1 MSVSLAVKYR
11 PNNLNDVLGQRSI
24 VKILKRQIETENF
37 KNAMLF
43 SGPSGTGKTTLA
55 RIFALEVNKYTD
67 ENGNICSAEPIE
79 IDAASNSGVDNVR
92 RIIEG
97 ATQRSLDGKYKVYI
111 IDECHQISSQG
122 WNALLKTIEE
132 APKYTIFIFCT
143 TEYHKVPVTIQNRCQ
158 QYFLNRV
165 SEDEIV
171 GRLCDIC
178 NQEGY
183 QYNADGID
191 QIVKMA
197 QGSVRLAISYLDKCK
212 DYSTD
217 ITLDNVLATLGTF
230 NYDTFFILMNAI
242 IDKDSK
248 AIITTIDQ
256 LYNNGDDLKIFL
268 EQFISFVL
276 DISKYTIFNSFDI
289 IKIPKRYKEELVYVI
304 NIDGG
309 TKYFNHILDKLM
321 EAKQKIRYDNNIK
334 ESLEILLLQL

>member
-1 MSVSLAVKYR
+1 MSVSLSVKYR
-11 PNNLNDVLGQRSI
+11 PKTLDEVLGQEPI
-24 VKILKRQIETENF
+24 VKILKRQIETNQF
-37 KNAMLF
+37 KNSMLF

-55 RIFALEVNKYTD
+55 RIFANEINKYTD
-67 ENGNICSAEPIE
+67 AEGNICSSEPIE

-97 ATQRSLDGKYKVYI
+97 ASQRSLDGKYKVYI
-111 IDECHQISSQG
+111 IDECHSISNQG
-122 WNALLKTIEE
+122 WQALLKTIEE

-158 QYFLNRV
+158 QYFLTRV
-165 SEDEIV
+165 PDQDIV
-171 GRLCDIC
+171 GRLCEIC
-178 NQEGY
+178 DNEKFS
-183 QYNADGID
+183 YNADGID

-197 QGSVRLAISYLDKCK
+197 QGSVRLAISFLDKCK

-217 ITLDNVLATLGTF
+217 ITLGNVLSTLGTF
-230 NYDTFFILMNAI
+230 DYDTFFILINAI

-248 AIITTIDQ
+248 AIINTIET
-256 LYNNGDDLKIFL
+256 LYNNGDDLKMFL

-276 DISKYTIFNSFDI
+276 DISKFTIFNSYDI
-289 IKIPKRYKEELVYVI
+289 IKIPKTYKEELAYVI

-321 EAKQKIRYDNNIK
+321 EAKQKIKYDNNIK
-334 ESLEILLLQL
+334 EGLEILLLQL